1 MTTTSRFDACFCR
14 FSWWK
19 SGGTVIPPRDFRF
32 GITELPVFTGVL
44 KDFDMRAPAPAC
56 AHAPAHGRNALP
68 SFTAGR
74 SRGFQPATLTTT
86 HPLNLKRSTMKRRTG
101 EIFIDHDG
109 NWMIVEEVDGDC
121 LEKCKLC
128 AYYQKDCWRYL
139 NESGDCQ
146 YTFRDERRLIF
157 RHYIDSNSLK

>member
-1 MTTTSRFDACFCR
+1 MTTTSRFDASFCR

-68 SFTAGR
+68 RFTAGR

-86 HPLNLKRSTMKRRTG
+86 HPLNLKRSTMKRKTG
-101 EIFIDHDG
+101 EIFTDHDG
-109 NWMIVEEVDGDC
+109 NLMIVEETD
-121 LEKCKLC
+121 EKTIIKCRLC
-128 AYYQKDCWRYL
+128 AYFEKECYKYL
-139 NESGDCQ
+139 SETGDCNVGK
-146 YTFRDERRLIF
+146 DDSRRLIF
-157 RHYIDSNSLK
+157 RHYIENKSLK